1 MTTPALTTFR
11 DRLADMFRIKRWN
24 QTRLAK
30 ETGISIVSI
39 SRYLSGER
47 NPTLI
52 NAILIADAL
61 GVSLDWLCGREDSL

>member
-1 MTTPALTTFR
+1 MTPDLTTFR
-11 DRLADMFRIKRWN
+11 SRLADMLRIKRWN
-24 QTRLAK
+24 KTRLAK
-30 ETGISIVSI
+30 ETGISIVAI
-39 SRYLSGER
+39 SRYLSGDR